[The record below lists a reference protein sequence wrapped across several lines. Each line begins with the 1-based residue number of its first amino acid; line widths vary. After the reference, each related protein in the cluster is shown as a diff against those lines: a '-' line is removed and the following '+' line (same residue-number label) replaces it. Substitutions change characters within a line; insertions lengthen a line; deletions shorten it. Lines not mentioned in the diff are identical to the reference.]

1 MTALLIFPLPSPPLE
16 LAVLLGTSVLES
28 VIRQQ
33 ESGSLEFLSSFG
45 FAASVYNEELNSQPE
60 GICASVV
67 IDIEQVCI
75 TEQRYTVQR
84 LCI

>member
-1 MTALLIFPLPSPPLE
+1 MFLSPPFE
-16 LAVLLGTSVLES
+16 LAVQLGNSVLDS

-45 FAASVYNEELNSQPE
+45 FAASVYNEELKSQPE

-75 TEQRYTVQR
+75 MEQRYVVQR
-84 LCI
+84 LCM

>member
-1 MTALLIFPLPSPPLE
+1 MTTLLIFPSPPLE
-16 LAVLLGTSVLES
+16 LAVSLGNSVLDS

-45 FAASVYNEELNSQPE
+45 FAASIYKEELDSQPE

-67 IDIEQVCI
+67 IQIEQVCI
-75 TEQRYTVQR
+75 TEQRYVVQR
-84 LCI
+84 LCM